1 MTSPRTVDAGAVTR
15 ALTSAATTA
24 SHAPSIHNT
33 QPWRWR
39 AHSDHL
45 DLFLDES
52 RALPVTDP
60 DRRLAILSCGA
71 ALHHALISLAADG
84 QHATLNRLPDTARP
98 GHLATIRVDGRVPV
112 EPAAIR
118 HLQTIALRHTD
129 RRTVS
134 GAAIDADT
142 LRSIVAAAGSRQT
155 LLHVLRPRQVLD
167 LAAASDHAQRIESDD
182 ETWQAEL
189 RFWTGGT
196 RPLGSGIPATAIPDK
211 ASQTTVPGRDFG
223 HPGDMA
229 IADTHDRTAVFA
241 ILYGPGDSDL
251 DWLRA
256 GEALSSAWLKA
267 TELGVSVLPSSAAI
281 EVTATR
287 ETVRHLLSGLG
298 HPYLILRFAVLDAD
312 TAGQVRAPRLPM
324 DQTIEH
330 R

>member
-1 MTSPRTVDAGAVTR
+1 MTSSRTVDAGAVGR
-15 ALTSAATTA
+15 ALTNAATAA

-33 QPWRWR
+33 QPWLWR

-45 DLFLDES
+45 DLFLDGS
-52 RALPVTDP
+52 RALAVADP

-84 QHATLNRLPDTARP
+84 RHATVTRLPDTARP
-98 GHLATIRVDGRVPV
+98 RLLATIRVDARIPV

-134 GAAIDADT
+134 GVVVDADT
-142 LRSIVAAAGSRQT
+142 LRSIVGAAESQQT

-167 LAAASDHAQRIESDD
+167 LAAASDHAQRIKSDD
-182 ETWQAEL
+182 EAGQAEL
-189 RFWTGGT
+189 RFWTGDT
-196 RPLGSGIPATAIPDK
+196 RPPGTGVPGPLLPHPASPSTM
-211 ASQTTVPGRDFG
+211 PGRDLG
-223 HPGDMA
+223 HHGDRA
-229 IADTHDRTAVFA
+229 IADSHDRTAVFA
-241 ILYGPGDSDL
+241 ILYGPGDGDL

-256 GEALSSAWLKA
+256 GEALSAAWLKA
-267 TELGVSVLPSSAAI
+267 TELGLAVVPSSATI

-287 ETVRHLLSGLG
+287 ETVRRLLSGLG
-298 HPYLILRFAVLDAD
+298 HPYLVLRFAVLDAD
-312 TAGQVRAPRLPM
+312 TAGPPRTPRLPT

>member
-1 MTSPRTVDAGAVTR
+1 MTSTPTVDAGAVAR
-15 ALTSAATTA
+15 ALTNAATTA

-45 DLFLDES
+45 DLFLDDS

-84 QHATLNRLPDTARP
+84 QHTTLTRLPDTARP
-98 GHLATIRVDGRVPV
+98 GHLATIRVDAQVPV

-118 HLQTIALRHTD
+118 SLQTVALRHTD

-134 GAAIDADT
+134 SVAVDADN
-142 LRSIVAAAGSRQT
+142 LRTIVAAAASQQT

-182 ETWQAEL
+182 EAWQEEL
-189 RFWTGGT
+189 HFWTGGT
-196 RPLGSGIPATAIPDK
+196 RPLGTGIPATAIPDK

-223 HPGDMA
+223 HPGDMD

-241 ILYGPGDSDL
+241 ILYGPGDDDL

-256 GEALSSAWLKA
+256 GEALSAAWLKA
-267 TELGVSVLPSSAAI
+267 IELGVSVLPSSATI
-281 EVTATR
+281 EVATTR
-287 ETVRHLLSGLG
+287 ETVRQLLSGLG

-312 TAGQVRAPRLPM
+312 TAGPAHTPRLPT
-324 DQTIEH
+324 DKTIEH